1 MFNIKTKIGNETL
14 NFGTFKDLMLEMQYT
29 NTDVVLAECTYCF
42 NLIGKLRLTLADVEL
57 LASDKLLDNELI
69 ETIENFVK
77 ATKNLL

>member
-29 NTDVVLAECTYCF
+29 NTDVVLVECTYCF
-42 NLIGKLRLTLADVEL
+42 NPIAKLRLTLADVEL

-77 ATKNLL
+77 ATKELL

>member
-29 NTDVVLAECTYCF
+29 NTDVVLVECTYCF
-42 NLIGKLRLTLADVEL
+42 NPIAKLRLTLSDVEL
-57 LASDKLLDNELI
+57 LASDKLLDAELI

-77 ATKNLL
+77 ATKELL

>member
-29 NTDVVLAECTYCF
+29 NTDVVLVECTYCF
-42 NLIGKLRLTLADVEL
+42 NPIAKLRLTLSDVEL
-57 LASDKLLDNELI
+57 LASDKLLDQELI
-69 ETIENFVK
+69 SIIENFVK

>member
-29 NTDVVLAECTYCF
+29 NTDVVLVECTYCF
-42 NLIGKLRLTLADVEL
+42 NPITKLRLTLVDVEL

-77 ATKNLL
+77 ATKELL